1 MESALIRGNNFWMSP
16 LLPKINPNT
25 TSGSVLTFG
34 FRLQAGCAC
43 PIRQR
48 LLYVQNCEA
57 LRIALE
63 MASTDA
69 AMRTECSGDSR
80 IEPEQQAAGRL
91 PAGT

>member
-34 FRLQAGCAC
+34 FRLQAG
-43 PIRQR
+43 QR